1 MASCFV
7 LINNS
12 SRPTIRY
19 VALQS
24 LNHSRQVA
32 AFQKYQHLNISTL
45 ASCPLPPPY
54 ALYEYINVDNC
65 ERPLNENEGCSFM
78 NEVILLHV

>member
-7 LINNS
+7 LVNNS
-12 SRPTIRY
+12 SWATIRY

-32 AFQKYQHLNISTL
+32 SFKKYQHLKISTVG
-45 ASCPLPPPY
+45 SCPPPPPY

-65 ERPLNENEGCSFM
+65 ERPLTY
-78 NEVILLHV
+78 LLT